1 MPRAESPC
9 HGAHICR
16 GRYCWCAAAALPI
29 DVKHARY
36 YSSNQLYSHRVR
48 RRTTR
53 WTTSSCCT
61 GRRRKYACGA
71 PGKRIL
77 LTRSARY
84 HVFAGVTALWL
95 ASCVAGIVLIE
106 VGRTCPVQQ
115 LRWWW
120 SVLIISVPDTFLAA
134 FECCRVA
141 CCFAQAP
148 GRSLERAASRR
159 CALWLR
165 SDVANGAQTLR
176 CRLQVFLVLS
186 AGPP

>member
-1 MPRAESPC
+1 MRDVTALISCILIACDAEL
-9 HGAHICR
+9 HA
-16 GRYCWCAAAALPI
+16 GRHHHFVRVDGVSTQVVHP
-29 DVKHARY
+29 VNEY
-36 YSSNQLYSHRVR
+36 YWHV
-48 RRTTR
+48 
-53 WTTSSCCT
+53 
-61 GRRRKYACGA
+61 
-71 PGKRIL
+71 
-77 LTRSARY
+77 RSARY

-148 GRSLERAASRR
+148 GRSVERAASRR
-159 CALWLR
+159 CAVWLR
-165 SDVANGAQTLR
+165 SDVDTGAQTLR